1 MSEPARR
8 SPTRLLLARHGQTDD
23 NLEPIRAQGFSDT
36 PLNATG
42 RRQAHEL
49 ADRVA
54 ELPSLASLWCSD
66 LSRAAETARIVGAR
80 VGLEPR
86 PDPRLREGDR
96 GRWEGRRFIEI
107 EREDPDGY
115 AAWRRAGAGFR
126 FPGGESL
133 QEHSDRVAAA
143 LDEIRGTGEL
153 PALVVCHGGSIRAML
168 CRADPRGLDAFHA
181 YDVPNTGLVEL
192 GEDSVLSGEDRPA
205 GRARGQPGS
214 GT

>member
-1 MSEPARR
+1 MSEPARL

-23 NLEPIRAQGFSDT
+23 NLEPIRAQGFTDT

-54 ELPSLASLWCSD
+54 ELPPLASLWCSD

-96 GRWEGRRFIEI
+96 GRWEGRRFIDI
-107 EREDPDGY
+107 EREDPEGY

-143 LDEIRGTGEL
+143 LDDIRTGGEL
-153 PALVVCHGGSIRAML
+153 PALVVCHRGSIRAML
-168 CRADPRGLDAFHA
+168 CRGDPRGLDAFHE
-181 YDVPNTGLVEL
+181 YDVPNTGLVPF
-192 GEDSVLSGEDRPA
+192 GEDAVLPGEHGPGA
-205 GRARGQPGS
+205 RAPGQPGS
-214 GT
+214 DR